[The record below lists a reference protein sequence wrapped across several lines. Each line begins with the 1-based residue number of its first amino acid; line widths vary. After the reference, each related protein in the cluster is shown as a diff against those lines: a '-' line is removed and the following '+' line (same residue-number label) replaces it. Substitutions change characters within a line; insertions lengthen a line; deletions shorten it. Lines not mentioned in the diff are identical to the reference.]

1 MTTTTPTSPAHVRQV
16 TSARRKALLW
26 GALALLAFFVLF
38 ASVLANASRPWF
50 VAVDQG
56 WHDAV
61 ISLRN
66 APLNA
71 FEIGV
76 DIATGGPIGGSVIM
90 LVPIIVLLIMR
101 HWWAA
106 LYYGLGTL
114 VAATFSQ
121 VAKVLVARE
130 RPTTGLW
137 HVDFGSFPSGHLTGF
152 AFFVIAVCILASR
165 RWVTIAGIVLLIH
178 EIFNR
183 TYLGAHWLSDTLAG
197 LTLGATVALLL
208 WAAFS
213 PRVLRQRKT
222 RRSTAG

>member
-1 MTTTTPTSPAHVRQV
+1 
-16 TSARRKALLW
+16 
-26 GALALLAFFVLF
+26 
-38 ASVLANASRPWF
+38 PWF
-50 VAVDQG
+50 VGVDRV

-61 ISLRN
+61 ITLRN

-76 DIATGGPIGGSVIM
+76 DIATGGPVGGSLIM
-90 LVPIIVLLIMR
+90 LVPIVVLLVMKR
-101 HWWAA
+101 WWAA

-114 VAATFSQ
+114 AAGTLSQ

-130 RPTTGLW
+130 RPTSGLW

-152 AFFVIAVCILASR
+152 AFFVIAVCLLASR
-165 RWVTIAGIVLLIH
+165 RWVTIAGIILLIH

-197 LTLGATVALLL
+197 LTLGGAVALLL

-213 PRVLRQRKT
+213 TRILRQRDKRHT
-222 RRSTAG
+222 PAG